1 MPASSMHKL
10 EGACSKGVRSC
21 KGYMK
26 WAQVMAAL
34 HLPMQRDDTSSITM
48 NMCIATKAAALETI
62 CVMP

>member
-1 MPASSMHKL
+1 
-10 EGACSKGVRSC
+10 
-21 KGYMK
+21 MK